1 MMCWIVTGE
10 ITVLKGAFHL
20 SSSHLCFPYR
30 PARKLFGS
38 NSVSVLSSQNTVQAP
53 KSMNLC
59 SLRLL
64 RRDKIEGS

>member
-10 ITVLKGAFHL
+10 ITVLKGASHL

-38 NSVSVLSSQNTVQAP
+38 NSVSVLSSQKYGASTQVHELVFTEVA
-53 KSMNLC
+53 
-59 SLRLL
+59 
-64 RRDKIEGS
+64 